1 MEFDRPSSPAAGEGT
16 RLSCYALPMRGSV
29 FWIAFALGLWLGA
42 DGLFGLLTLTV
53 IVGFIP
59 FAVYSA
65 CIDDADRRHNYR
77 R

>member
-1 MEFDRPSSPAAGEGT
+1 MEFARAFSPAAGERK

-42 DGLFGLLTLTV
+42 EGLLGLLILTV
-53 IVGFIP
+53 IFGFIP

-65 CIDDADRRHNYR
+65 IIDDADRQRNY
-77 R
+77 